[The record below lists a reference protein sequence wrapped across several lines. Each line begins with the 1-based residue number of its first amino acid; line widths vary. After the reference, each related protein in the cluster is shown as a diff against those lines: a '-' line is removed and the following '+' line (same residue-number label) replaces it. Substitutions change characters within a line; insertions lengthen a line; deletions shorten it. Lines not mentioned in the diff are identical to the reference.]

1 MITVTNVTKS
11 YGSKSLFD
19 NVSVQFT
26 PGNRYG
32 LTGPNGCGKSTFMKI
47 LHGEEE
53 PSRGT
58 ISLPKKVGVLRQ
70 DQFRYDQN
78 RIIDTVLMGNK
89 ALWAAL
95 EERDRL
101 CAEPEI
107 TDEMGMRLADLE
119 HTIAE
124 ENGYVAEQEAAEL
137 LQGIGIPEAKHD
149 QLMNTLPNDLK
160 FRVLVAQALFGDPE
174 ALLLDEPTNYLD
186 LESIHWL
193 EETLHAYKGTLVVI
207 SHDRHVLNEVCTHIA
222 DIDYD
227 TIIVYPG
234 NYDSMVEAKIAVRE
248 RVDSENRDKSKKIA
262 QLQDFVAR
270 FGAGQ
275 RASQTQSR
283 KKEIKRL
290 ELTELKKSNI
300 VRPYIKIDIKKQSGK
315 DVLTM
320 KGIKKSYTQP
330 DGSVMNIFN
339 GLDLKVNRGEKV
351 AVIGNNGLGKTTLLR
366 MIAGDLKPD
375 SGSIDFGH
383 EVSTGY
389 FPQDYKQG
397 IGKGSTIYKW
407 LESFSTDQGVEYLRG
422 LLGRM
427 LFSGDDAMKKT
438 DNLSGGE
445 SARLIIARLMLDQ
458 NNVLILDEPT
468 NHLDLEA
475 VSALA
480 EAITN
485 YQGTCI
491 FVSHDRDLV
500 SMAASRIISLTSEGV
515 YDFEGTY
522 EEYLEGEEIEKKTG
536 KKHSMKTVIMSRD

>member
-1 MITVTNVTKS
+1 
-11 YGSKSLFD
+11 
-19 NVSVQFT
+19 
-26 PGNRYG
+26 
-32 LTGPNGCGKSTFMKI
+32 MKI

-53 PSRGT
+53 ASRGSV
-58 ISLPKKVGVLRQ
+58 SLPKKVGVLRQ
-70 DQFRYDQN
+70 DQFRYDNN

-101 CAEPEI
+101 CALPEI
-107 TDEMGMRLADLE
+107 TDEIGMRLADLE
-119 HTIAE
+119 HAIAE

-137 LQGIGIPEAKHD
+137 LQGIGIPEAKHE
-149 QLMNTLPNDLK
+149 QLMSTLPTDLK

-193 EETLHAYKGTLVVI
+193 EETLHDYQGTLVVI
-207 SHDRHVLNEVCTHIA
+207 SHDRHFLNSVCTHIA

-234 NYDSMVEAKIAVRE
+234 NYEAMVEAKISVRE
-248 RVDSENRDKSKKIA
+248 RVESENRDKAKKIA

-300 VRPYIKIDIKKQSGK
+300 VRPYVKLDIKKQSGK

-320 KGIKKSYTQP
+320 KNIAKSYTQP
-330 DGSVMNIFN
+330 DGSKMTIFH

-366 MIAGDLKPD
+366 MIAGDLKQD
-375 SGSIDFGH
+375 NGTIDFGH
-383 EVSTGY
+383 EVSAGY

-397 IGKGSTIYKW
+397 IAKGSTIYKW

-422 LLGRM
+422 LLGKM

-458 NNVLILDEPT
+458 NNLLILDEPT

-480 EAITN
+480 EAITS
-485 YQGTCI
+485 YSGTCI

-500 SMAASRIISLTSEGV
+500 SMAATRIISLTSEGV

-522 EEYLEGEEIEKKTG
+522 EEYLEGEEVEKKTG
-536 KKHSMKTVIMSRD
+536 KKASMKKVIMARD